1 MRQSTISVVN
11 KYIARN
17 GLLMKTDKSL
27 VALSGGADSV
37 ALLLIL
43 KELGYNVEAVHCNF
57 RLRGEESDRDEDF
70 VKRLCQARKIP
81 LHLVHFNTKE
91 YARLHKVSIEMAAR
105 NLRYHYFEQLRKDIA
120 ANAICVGHHREDSVE
135 TLLINLLRGTGVH
148 GLTGIH
154 PRNGR
159 IVRPLLCIGRQ
170 DIEDYLQERNQP
182 FVTDSTNLIDDVT
195 RNKIR
200 LNVMPVLREIAPHA
214 DKSIWATAQRIAEA
228 AKIFDKAIEEATAQ
242 VAVANEEMVSI
253 DIPRLLRQPSP
264 EYLLYEILKNYG
276 FTPQQVEDI
285 HAHLQAQSGRI
296 FTSDEY
302 NLVFDRDSIV
312 VERQSEP
319 QRPLRLPEPGKYM
332 LNEKAALTVS
342 VIDTPQISKENH
354 VATLDADK
362 VRFPLSIRATQAG
375 DRFVPFGMKGSKLVS
390 DYLTDRK
397 QNILQK
403 RAQLV
408 VCDRDDNIVWVV
420 NERTDNR
427 FRITPSTHHT
437 LRMSYQLSMPAR

>member
-17 GLLMKTDKSL
+17 GLLTKTDKSL

-43 KELGYNVEAVHCNF
+43 KESGYNVEAAHCNF

-70 VKRLCQARKIP
+70 VKSLCQERKIP

-120 ANAICVGHHREDSVE
+120 ANTICVGHHREDSVE

-159 IVRPLLCIGRQ
+159 IVRPLLCIGRR
-170 DIEDYLQERNQP
+170 DIEDYLQEMNQP
-182 FVTDSTNLIDDVT
+182 FVTDSTNLVDDVT

-200 LNVMPVLREIAPHA
+200 LNVMPVLREITPHA

-242 VAVANEEMVSI
+242 VAVGNEEMVSI
-253 DIPRLLRQPSP
+253 DIPRLLHQPSP

-285 HAHLQAQSGRI
+285 HAHLQAQTGRI
-296 FTSDEY
+296 FTSNEY

-312 VERQSEP
+312 VERQPEP

-332 LNEKAALTVS
+332 LNEKAVLTVS
-342 VIDTPQISKENH
+342 IIDTPQISKENR

-362 VRFPLSIRATQAG
+362 VRFPLLIRAIQAG

-397 QNILQK
+397 RNILQK
-403 RAQLV
+403 RTQLV
-408 VCDRDDNIVWVV
+408 VCDRDNNIVWVV